1 MRAHPCSRRK
11 PYYGR
16 RPPTGLLPD
25 SRDNKANEYISFSLF
40 RGDFMHSAWKMD
52 RKLRVWCE
60 GGVQTDSLETQ
71 QSNLP
76 TLPPSTFLF
85 GGKYIDSRKG
95 TKIHANKY
103 SNPDARDAI
112 ILCQRQ
118 LGIGIPAQQR
128 ITFVRCQTAL
138 TRFHALL
145 PLYGS

>member
-1 MRAHPCSRRK
+1 MMVVRAHPCSRRK

-85 GGKYIDSRKG
+85 GGIYRFKEGELKFMLTNTQTLMLDMPSFCVRDSWELGFRRSKG
-95 TKIHANKY
+95 LLL
-103 SNPDARDAI
+103 SDAR
-112 ILCQRQ
+112 Q
-118 LGIGIPAQQR
+118 L
-128 ITFVRCQTAL
+128 
-138 TRFHALL
+138 
-145 PLYGS
+145 